1 MATIFWN
8 TAGNPGDWG
17 VAANWVGGKRPL
29 TTDTVSLAA
38 TRPTTITVGT
48 ADIETVAAIVAGAA
62 ANDTITIA
70 GGTLSITGDAA
81 IGSALTITAG
91 HLNLGATT
99 TLSGTAGALI
109 TNAGTIA
116 KPAGTGTATVSL
128 ATVNTGLIS
137 VAAGTLRFTGAVTQ
151 NGNLSAADGATLTL
165 AGGGTLGGSVS
176 TLGSGQIVFG
186 GGWSLSAQALS
197 LTGNLAF
204 TGSVIFTSGQMLTLA
219 GPTTLGAALGATI
232 NGGGNLITLGTVSVT
247 GGLMEGGAAWSASA
261 AVTFAKNAVLS
272 LSTASIGIT
281 SAGSVALDDG
291 SGISSFLG
299 TDALTNAGTI
309 TKSAGTANA
318 VITAATT
325 NTGTINATSGQLQLN
340 GALTNSGSLGA
351 TGATLVA
358 TGPVKQSGTLTAGN
372 GGSVQL
378 TGGGTLAGTISTSGT
393 GQIALLGGWTLV
405 PTTLAWNGAVSLGG
419 TITFASGQS
428 FSLAGSTTFAGALY
442 GPGTFATSGAVSVQS
457 GGVYTGAT
465 WSDSGAM
472 TFAKNANLMLDAG
485 ALAIA
490 AAGSIA
496 LDDGSQI
503 SAFNGTEQVANA
515 GTITKATGTGIAL
528 VAGAIGNS
536 GTISVTAG
544 TLNLTGILT
553 NSGSVTASGA
563 TLGLAAFSGAGTIAA
578 TAGATLN
585 FTGGGVLSARISG
598 DATSTAN
605 LQGGN
610 FSQSDTA
617 LDWTFLTN
625 LAAGSLQFTTGQSL
639 TLHKVGSIGAFALT
653 GAGTLDTTGALSESG
668 LSVGNGATWQ
678 VDGAVTQSGS
688 DLLLGAASAAGATAG
703 TLSIGKAGSF
713 SLAGDSGIGA
723 AAGIFAITGVGH
735 VTNAG
740 TLAKTGGT
748 GTSHIAEAVG
758 NTGTIA
764 VQTGTLAI
772 DAAVT
777 TSGALTIASGAA
789 LQFNGGGTLGGTLSN
804 ASARQLL
811 LGAGRFALS
820 QSGLVWNGVDLAG
833 TLAFSSG
840 QSFALGGAD
849 TISGEVSGAGT
860 LVLQGTTAAGDG
872 MTVDDGATA
881 SVTGQM
887 SLASGN
893 IWLDSAGSDALA
905 GTAGGAG
912 TLTVAKGGTLTLG
925 SGTVT
930 IGQRTVAGQFNVAGT
945 LTANGPG
952 ALNLGANTHD
962 TGNINLAGTTLV
974 ATGTFT
980 NDGALTLAKTNA
992 AFNGAFNQT
1001 GALSIGDQA
1010 SATLAGGGVLGGT
1023 FTTAGSGILHLAQG
1037 SAYTLGGASTTWV
1050 GNLDDKAAIALTT
1063 GQSLALAGNDT
1074 LGGSFSG
1081 PGTVTVAGQASA
1093 NGGALLNGVTMNV
1106 SGALSLSANTL
1117 RLEATLAVLAGGTLT
1132 LTGNARIAP
1141 LLGAGTVRNAG
1152 TITAGSDGSAIEIDE
1167 DVVNTGAINATG
1179 GGALYLYGAV
1189 ANTGTITANGGNMII
1204 QSITGHGTVAVDG
1217 TSRVTINGGNVFDQS
1232 YQVASGAFLAFGNG
1246 ITLSA
1251 PTTSFA
1257 QAFTLLGTV
1266 NFASGQTLTLTGAD
1280 ALAQGGLT
1288 GAGTLVTT
1296 AAVDETGLTFG
1307 SGATWDIRGAV
1318 SHSGFSVTGSDG
1330 TVEIESGASFAL
1342 TDDSGIQINGNAQ
1355 VQVAGSLT
1363 KSGGTGLSYVSG
1375 AVTDSGTIAVK
1386 TGSIGFNGTLAGNG
1400 ALTIAAGAGVNFNSN
1415 GAAATTF
1422 GGTITNAGALTWF
1435 DVTGGTFSG
1444 AIANTGS
1451 IDVETSSL
1459 KLAGAISGTG
1469 TIAVWAG
1476 ATLELGQAPASGQT
1490 IQFKGYGKGAFGG
1503 SGAPPGAHL
1512 VLDTLGSATISGLA
1526 NADTI
1531 DFAGATIQSALI
1543 SGNTLTV
1550 TTTGGQTATFT
1561 SATSLN
1567 GLTTSIAGDG
1577 KTGSIVTFN
1586 ANAPA
1591 VAQLQQT
1598 SYSYTLTPTNQAGI
1612 YLVVTNAAPAGSGS
1626 ALNATIL
1633 STTGPVI
1640 ATGSVTGLGA
1650 GNSDGSDLHIQV
1662 DPTTPGPFTATVT
1675 LGFASVGN
1683 PAVTLPNQ
1691 TVTITG
1697 TVIADAVA
1705 KWSAPAG
1712 YTITGNATSGY
1723 VLDLGSKP
1731 LGYTAFALPIEV
1743 INAAIGNAATLGGYL
1758 NLSGGLLTMGSAS
1771 GTLPPGVAADVPFT
1785 VNSTGI
1791 GAQSETLL
1799 FNPSETFGPYTSS
1812 LPQISLTV
1820 KLQVTTGANTVYT
1833 LDGGGGAIYADANS
1847 NSIFQITAPALK
1859 QSFAAANGGWN
1870 LHGGPGQNQFQLIG
1884 PGTFDLAMLL
1894 YPQNLGTIE
1903 AHEGQRAYGAIAGT
1917 RQGVILRDGDTETLV
1932 VNAGSVTAGNPNQL
1946 GIDIV
1951 AGTGT
1956 YTITLGAGHDHL
1968 QLGSGT
1974 ATVRLGRPVNQ
1985 VIGGNGTAAIV
1996 GNLLQCSGALIQGNG
2011 TGAITLYA
2019 TVSGAITLNGA
2030 DRNLTVALKGGSTL
2044 NMGAGSGIVADGRAG
2059 NNTINLQATAQ
2070 TAIGGNACVLN
2081 GAASGGDTFQFYKF
2095 CGIDTV
2101 NGFIATGANHDMLAI
2116 STKAFADFAHLLG
2129 ATKQVGNDLL
2139 ITIDAADQITLK
2151 NVALASFASSDVR
2164 FF

>member
-1 MATIFWN
+1 MATISWN
-8 TAGNPGDWG
+8 AAGSPGDWG
-17 VAANWVGGKRPL
+17 VAANWLGGIKPQS
-29 TTDTVSLAA
+29 TDTVSLVA
-38 TRPTTITVGT
+38 TRPTTITVG
-48 ADIETVAAIVAGAA
+48 ASDMVTVAGIIAGSAS
-62 ANDTITIA
+62 NDTIAIA
-70 GGTLSITGDAA
+70 GGTLSITGNAL
-81 IGSALTITAG
+81 IGGGLTISAG
-91 HLNLGATT
+91 KLALGAATG
-99 TLSGTAGALI
+99 LAGNPGALI
-109 TNAGTIA
+109 TNGGTIA
-116 KPAGTGTATVSL
+116 KDAGTGTALVSVD
-128 ATVNTGLIS
+128 TVNTGAIS
-137 VAAGTLRFTGAVTQ
+137 VGAGTLRFSGVVTQ
-151 NGNLSAADGATLTL
+151 NGNLNVADGATLAL

-176 TLGSGQIVFG
+176 TLGSGQITFG
-186 GGWSLSAQALS
+186 GDWSLAVNSLS
-197 LTGNLAF
+197 LTGNLGF
-204 TGSVIFTSGQMLTLA
+204 TGSLNFTTGQTLTLA
-219 GPTTLGAALGATI
+219 GPTTIGATI
-232 NGGGNLITLGTVSVT
+232 NGGGKLITLGTVSVT
-247 GGLMEGGAAWSASA
+247 GGLLEGGAAWSASA
-261 AVTFAKNAVLS
+261 AITFAKNAVLS
-272 LSTASIGIT
+272 LHTGTLTINA
-281 SAGSVALDDG
+281 AGSAALDDG
-291 SGISSFLG
+291 SAITSFDG
-299 TDALTNAGTI
+299 TDALSNAGTI
-309 TKSAGTANA
+309 TKSAGTSSAA
-318 VITAATT
+318 ITAAIT
-325 NTGTINATSGQLQLN
+325 NTGTIGVTSGQIQLN
-340 GALTNSGSLGA
+340 GTLSNSGTLSA
-351 TGATLVA
+351 TGATLTA
-358 TGPVKQSGTLTAGN
+358 TGPVTQTGTLTAGN

-378 TGGGTLAGTISTSGT
+378 TGGGSLGGTISTSGT
-393 GQIALLGGWTLV
+393 GQIALLGSWTIA
-405 PTTLAWNGAVSLGG
+405 PKTLAWTGAVSLGG
-419 TITFASGQS
+419 AITLTSGQS
-428 FSLAGSTTFAGALY
+428 FSIAGNTTFAATIS
-442 GPGTFATSGAVSVQS
+442 GPGTFSTSGPVSVQTG
-457 GGVYTGAT
+457 GGVYAGAT
-465 WSDSGAM
+465 WSDSGKL

-485 ALAIA
+485 GLAIA

-503 SAFNGTEQVANA
+503 NAFAGTEQIANA
-515 GTITKATGTGIAL
+515 GTIAKATGTGTAI
-528 VAGAIGNS
+528 VAGAIGNT
-536 GTISVTAG
+536 GTISVSAG
-544 TLNLTGILT
+544 TLDLTGTLA

-578 TAGATLN
+578 TSGATLN
-585 FTGGGVLSARISG
+585 FTGGGALSARISG

-610 FSQSDTA
+610 FTQSDTA

-625 LAAGSLQFTTGQSL
+625 LAGGSLQFTGGQSL
-639 TLHKVGSIGAFALT
+639 TLHKVGTIGAFALT
-653 GAGTLDTTGALSESG
+653 GGGTLDTTGALSESG

-678 VDGAVTQSGS
+678 VDGAVTQSGG
-688 DLLLGAASAAGATAG
+688 DLELGGAGSAGATAG
-703 TLSIGKAGSF
+703 TLTIGKAGSF
-713 SLAGDSGIGA
+713 SLSGDSGIGA
-723 AAGIFAITGVGH
+723 SANPAATTGPGH

-740 TLAKTGGT
+740 TLAKTAGT
-748 GTSHIAEAVG
+748 GTSHIVEAVG
-758 NTGTIA
+758 NTGTIS

-772 DAAVT
+772 NAAVT

-789 LQFNGGGTLGGTLSN
+789 LQFNGGGTLGGTLAN
-804 ASARQLL
+804 ASAKQLL

-820 QSGLVWNGVDLAG
+820 QSGLVWNGVNLAG
-833 TLAFSSG
+833 TLAFTAG
-840 QSFALGGAD
+840 QTFALGGAD

-887 SLASGN
+887 SLANGT

-930 IGQRTVAGQFNVAGT
+930 IGQHTVAGQFNVAGT
-945 LTANGPG
+945 LTAGGPG

-974 ATGTFT
+974 ATGIFT
-980 NDGALTLAKTNA
+980 NDGALTLANSNA
-992 AFNGAFNQT
+992 AFDGAFNQT
-1001 GALSIGDQA
+1001 GSLSIGDQA
-1010 SATLAGGGVLGGT
+1010 SATLAGGGALGGT

-1037 SAYTLGGASTTWV
+1037 SAFTLGGASTNWA
-1050 GNLDDKAAIALTT
+1050 GNLDDRAAIALTT

-1117 RLEATLAVLAGGTLT
+1117 RLEATLAVLAGGTMT

-1141 LLGAGTVRNAG
+1141 LLGSGTVRNAG
-1152 TITAGSDGSAIEIDE
+1152 TITAGSDGSAIEIDD
-1167 DVVNTGAINATG
+1167 DVVNTGSINATG
-1179 GGALYLYGAV
+1179 GGALYLYGTTT
-1189 ANTGTITANGGNMII
+1189 NTGTITANGGNMII
-1204 QSITGHGTVAVDG
+1204 QSITGHGTVAIDG

-1246 ITLSA
+1246 ITLST

-1296 AAVDETGLTFG
+1296 AAINETGLTFG

-1330 TVEIESGASFAL
+1330 TVEIEKGASFAL
-1342 TDDSGIQINGNAQ
+1342 TDDSGIQINGNGQ

-1375 AVTDSGTIAVK
+1375 AVTDSGTIAVQ

-1400 ALTIAAGAGVNFNSN
+1400 ALTIAAGAGADFNSN

-1459 KLAGAISGTG
+1459 KLAGAISGAG

-1476 ATLELGQAPASGQT
+1476 AALELGQAPAAGQT
-1490 IQFKGYGKGAFGG
+1490 IVFKGNGKGAFGA

-1512 VLDTLGSATISGLA
+1512 VLDTLGSAAISGLA

-1531 DFAGATIQSALI
+1531 DFAGATIQSAVI

-1550 TTTGGQTATFT
+1550 TTSGGQTATYT

-1567 GLTTSIAGDG
+1567 GLTTSIASDG

-1586 ANAPA
+1586 SNVPA

-1612 YLVVTNAAPAGSGS
+1612 YLVLTNTAPSGSGS

-1640 ATGSVTGLGA
+1640 ATGNVTGLGA

-1675 LGFASVGN
+1675 LGFTSAGN

-1697 TVIADAVA
+1697 TVIADAVP

-1712 YTITGNATSGY
+1712 YTITGNATNGY

-1758 NLSGGLLTMGSAS
+1758 NLSGGLLTMGS
-1771 GTLPPGVAADVPFT
+1771 GTGMLPPGVAADVPFT
-1785 VNSTGI
+1785 VNSVGI
-1791 GAQSETLL
+1791 GTQVETLT
-1799 FNPSETFGPYTSS
+1799 FSPSETFGPYTSN

-1820 KLQVTTGANTVYT
+1820 KLQVTTGANTVYA

-1859 QSFAAANGGWN
+1859 QSFSAANGGWN

-1884 PGTFDLAMLL
+1884 PGTFDLNMLL

-1903 AHEGQRAYGAIAGT
+1903 AQEGQRTYGAIAGT
-1917 RQGVILRDGDTETLV
+1917 RQGVILRNGDTETLV
-1932 VNAGSVTAGNPNQL
+1932 VNAGTVTPGNPNQV

-2019 TVSGAITLNGA
+2019 TVAGAITLNGA
-2030 DRNLTVALKGGSTL
+2030 DKNLTMALKGGSTL

-2059 NNTINLQATAQ
+2059 NNTINLQAAAQ
-2070 TAIGGNACVLN
+2070 TAIGGNGCTLN
-2081 GAASGGDTFQFYKF
+2081 GAAAGGDTFEFYKF

-2101 NGFIATGANHDMLAI
+2101 NGFIAGSTNHDMLAI

-2139 ITIDAADQITLK
+2139 ITIDANDQITLK
-2151 NVALASFASSDVR
+2151 NVALASFTSSNVR